1 MVKVV
6 DLTNFTADK
15 NDVLRISMVENYG
28 ILDLIEIKN
37 LSNGSKGRLMM
48 DTDEGIYDTE
58 ELEKLFDGAKILNW
72 M

>member
-15 NDVLRISMVENYG
+15 NDVLCISMVENYG

-48 DTDEGIYDTE
+48 DTDEGIP
-58 ELEKLFDGAKILNW
+58 F
-72 M
+72 

>member
-1 MVKVV
+1 MVRVV

-15 NDVLRISMVENYG
+15 NDVLCISMIENYG

-37 LSNGSKGRLMM
+37 SSNGSKGRLMI
-48 DTDEGIYDTE
+48 DTDEGIYNTE
-58 ELEKLFDGAKILNW
+58 ELEELFDGAKVLNW